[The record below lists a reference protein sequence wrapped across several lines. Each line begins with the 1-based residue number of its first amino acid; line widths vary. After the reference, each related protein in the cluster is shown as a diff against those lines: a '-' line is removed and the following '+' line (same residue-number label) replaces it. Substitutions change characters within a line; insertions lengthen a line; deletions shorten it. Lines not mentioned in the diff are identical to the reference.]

1 MSWYVFFFRVAL
13 HFAHRIYF
21 CYYLLT
27 CHRVHP
33 RALSPKTQA
42 SAIELPPTH
51 TPITLK
57 YYTPSTASCLGIS
70 IDGETFV
77 QRRHELTIDQD
88 LCDSILLTQSSSSVS
103 RDGVTLKSALQRPS
117 WTRANVHRCTVVAPF
132 LLHWIPRSLRYT
144 LFYSRITLRKNCLA
158 QFLEIPCMTLVECY
172 SDQHNLPTNEE
183 LQKVIVDFRGSSDSP
198 RQPSASS
205 SPQDF
210 PEDPGL
216 GVLVGSPEENLRLHT
231 QAARS
236 SKISRGAKMV
246 DQPDEPPPL
255 GESPAEHHP
264 SQLESATKLDE
275 HGSKS
280 SIDSGVGL
288 DVSDLVSDKEQADQ
302 VLSTTELATR
312 TRSDSMQQTERP
324 RSDAGSPLRI
334 TTSNSSTGATS
345 SHEKDDSISA
355 SPTLSKHVI
364 PSADIHG
371 ESLAPFEPLSP
382 STSSPKAERLPSI
395 HQITSSLTEL
405 AEAATQE
412 MPRQQQSLSHHH
424 SHSFGSATSQSP
436 VLANRPYPIAIQTSP
451 QAYYPTTMLA
461 RSPTSVVGESQW
473 ASPPAYPSY
482 GAYNHRRASAA
493 DGVPPLM
500 PNLPTAS
507 SSGDS
512 YGGYL
517 SSSTEGYSTNHTTP
531 IDVGQA
537 LESTPRPMLPPPPG
551 MHGVSH
557 SVPAPIMIPGP
568 YKCDVPDC
576 TAGTFQ
582 TQYLLK

>member
-1 MSWYVFFFRVAL
+1 M
-13 HFAHRIYF
+13 
-21 CYYLLT
+21 
-27 CHRVHP
+27 
-33 RALSPKTQA
+33 
-42 SAIELPPTH
+42 
-51 TPITLK
+51 
-57 YYTPSTASCLGIS
+57 TA
-70 IDGETFV
+70 
-77 QRRHELTIDQD
+77 
-88 LCDSILLTQSSSSVS
+88 
-103 RDGVTLKSALQRPS
+103 A
-117 WTRANVHRCTVVAPF
+117 
-132 LLHWIPRSLRYT
+132 
-144 LFYSRITLRKNCLA
+144 
-158 QFLEIPCMTLVECY
+158 ECY
-172 SDQHNLPTNEE
+172 SDQHGLPRNEE
-183 LQKVIVDFRGSSDSP
+183 LLKVTFDFHDSSESSH
-198 RQPSASS
+198 QTSTSS

-216 GVLVGSPEENLRLHT
+216 RALIDLPDLRLHI
-231 QAARS
+231 QSPRS
-236 SKISRGAKMV
+236 SKSNRGVKMAE
-246 DQPDEPPPL
+246 QPDEPPPS
-255 GESPAEHHP
+255 GESPAEQLTA
-264 SQLESATKLDE
+264 QLESAIKTDD

-288 DVSDLVSDKEQADQ
+288 DVSELVSDKEDPDQ
-302 VLSTTELATR
+302 LLPTKELATR
-312 TRSDSMQQTERP
+312 TRSDSMQHTEQPATRP
-324 RSDAGSPLRI
+324 DPGLSLRI
-334 TTSNSSTGATS
+334 TTSNSSTCASS
-345 SHEKDDSISA
+345 SHEKDDSICA

-364 PSADIHG
+364 PSADVHG

-436 VLANRPYPIAIQTSP
+436 VLSNRPYPTAVQTSP
-451 QAYYPTTMLA
+451 QAYYPAMLA
-461 RSPTSVVGESQW
+461 RSPTSTLGESQY
-473 ASPPAYPSY
+473 ASPPAYPPY

-512 YGGYL
+512 YTGYL

-551 MHGVSH
+551 MHAVSQLP
-557 SVPAPIMIPGP
+557 PAPIMIPGP
-568 YKCDVPDC
+568 YKCDVPNC